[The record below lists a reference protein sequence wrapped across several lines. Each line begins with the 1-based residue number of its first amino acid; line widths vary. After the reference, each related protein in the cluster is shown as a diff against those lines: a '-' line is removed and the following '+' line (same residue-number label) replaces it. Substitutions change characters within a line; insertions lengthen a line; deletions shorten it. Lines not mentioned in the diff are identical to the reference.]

1 MYKIPNEPWKN
12 INMVYDAVMTGKA
25 FSYLE
30 KDFNKI
36 YEKFILEK
44 EQIFKKYEEDGNWE
58 RYTEIAIYN
67 DLFIILG
74 CAMIE
79 FWVNSFGIHLLNEE
93 YYKKNIE
100 RLNIVEKI
108 RILIAIHKRKE
119 IDDNNENVK
128 NIRELFENR
137 NSLVHPKAK
146 RLKVDKMGE
155 FVFEP
160 NKVNNDDYLFV
171 KKTLK
176 NVHNFFKENEIVP
189 ESGLYFE

>member
-1 MYKIPNEPWKN
+1 MYKIPNEPWEN

-30 KDFNKI
+30 KDFNNI

-44 EQIFKKYEEDGNWE
+44 EQIFKKHEEDGDWE

-100 RLNIVEKI
+100 RLSIVEKI
-108 RILIAIHKRKE
+108 RILIAIHKREE

-137 NSLVHPKAK
+137 NSLIHPKAK
-146 RLKVDKMGE
+146 RPKVDKMEE

-176 NVHNFFKENEIVP
+176 NVYNFFKENEIVP
-189 ESGLYFE
+189 EIGLYFE